1 MKNIFVIFI
10 ISLCMM
16 IVGCKSTEN
25 PSVTIKPLNESVSA
39 QTTVSDHVQ
48 YDSKTISVTAG
59 GITSYDCETGESQTA
74 SMPISK
80 NVILN
85 LFEDQLYVFDDESD
99 TMYTVSPLS
108 LKVESEEEM
117 NFSDTEILYGAVGK
131 TYYIFF
137 GKQPDAVGFFLVHRE
152 TGAVEYVKSNL
163 DVWGME
169 SMTEDKILL
178 CLGAKSSDAVCFS
191 VYHMEDNTFEEQRYY
206 TNSLGVRQIAYNK
219 ENNTAVYTTK
229 EGYVYTT
236 YALSLDDG
244 TIETVDVFKDETTQY
259 HSLATDA
266 NLTVLCKDGTTLVY
280 TDMEDDSKCITVATV
295 GDNMI
300 FLQGIVDQY
309 SIETGT
315 LVKER
320 RYADKEKF
328 DLALMSGN
336 TDADILFVEDLMI
349 PADYVRNEVY
359 DNLWDYS
366 VFSDLPEEKTAFLR
380 LAAQTDEGLL
390 FGIPVNVIERDS
402 ENSYVA
408 VLMTKYFDEY
418 VDLTKREFYDDGTAL
433 RALIEARRAYNDNG
447 KVPPIDAEMYTE
459 YRSGFF
465 MLYSGSNK
473 KEEAVSFL
481 AYFHNCMIGNIP
493 LDEHSRIS
501 LYPNSLDTTRAFVLW
516 KSYNNEMF
524 NLVLSVVEETLEK
537 PETTETKVADVVA
550 KLKMMI
556 LE

>member
-1 MKNIFVIFI
+1 
-10 ISLCMM
+10 MM

-25 PSVTIKPLNESVSA
+25 PSVTIKPLNESVAA

-48 YDSKTISVTAG
+48 YGRKTISVTAG
-59 GITSYDCETGESQTA
+59 GITSYDCETGESETA
-74 SMPISK
+74 SLPISE

-85 LFEDQLYVFDDESD
+85 LYEDMLYVFDDESD
-99 TMYTVSPLS
+99 TMYTVSPQS
-108 LKVESEEEM
+108 LKVEAEAEM
-117 NFSDTEILYGAVGK
+117 NFSDTVILYGAVGK

-169 SMTEDKILL
+169 SMAEDKILL

-191 VYHMEDNTFEEQRYY
+191 VYHMDDNTFEEQRYY

-219 ENNTAVYTTK
+219 ENNSAVYTIK

-236 YALSLDDG
+236 YALSLEDG
-244 TIETVDVFKDETTQY
+244 TIETVDIFQDDTTQY
-259 HSLATDA
+259 HSLATA
-266 NLTVLCKDGTTLVY
+266 SNLTVLCMDGTTYLY
-280 TDMEDDSKCITVATV
+280 TDMDDDSNCITIATV
-295 GDNMI
+295 ENKISLMQQEI
-300 FLQGIVDQY
+300 ADQY
-309 SIETGT
+309 SIETGV
-315 LVKER
+315 LIKES
-320 RYADKEKF
+320 RYTDKEKF

-336 TDADILFVEDLMI
+336 IDADILYVDEVMM
-349 PADYVRNEVY
+349 PVDYVRNEAY
-359 DNLWDYS
+359 DDLWNYS
-366 VFSDLPEEKTAFLR
+366 AFTSLPEEKTMFLR
-380 LAAQTDEGLL
+380 FAAQTDDGKLI
-390 FGIPVNVIERDS
+390 GIPFNVCERDS
-402 ENSYVA
+402 ESTYVA

-418 VDLTKREFYDDGTAL
+418 VDLMKREFYDDGTAL
-433 RALIEARRAYNDNG
+433 RALIEARRAYNNNG
-447 KVPPIDAEMYTE
+447 KVPPADAEMYTE

-465 MLYSGSNK
+465 MLYSDSDK

-481 AYFHNCMIGNIP
+481 AHLHRCMIGDTS
-493 LDEHSRIS
+493 LDEYSMVS
-501 LYPNSLDTTRAFVLW
+501 LYPESIDTARSFVLW
-516 KSYNNEMF
+516 KNYNKEMF
-524 NLVLSVVEETLEK
+524 NIVLSAVEEALEK